1 MRAVS
6 AKEDVASRRMPVG
19 KHLHQLVL
27 AIYEWVDGGEGV
39 APLPGVREQRVKHD
53 LAQGGAVKMSGWRW
67 RMS

>member
-27 AIYEWVDGGEGV
+27 AIYEWMEERAWPHFQASGNSVSSMIWRRV
-39 APLPGVREQRVKHD
+39 EQ
-53 LAQGGAVKMSGWRW
+53 
-67 RMS
+67 